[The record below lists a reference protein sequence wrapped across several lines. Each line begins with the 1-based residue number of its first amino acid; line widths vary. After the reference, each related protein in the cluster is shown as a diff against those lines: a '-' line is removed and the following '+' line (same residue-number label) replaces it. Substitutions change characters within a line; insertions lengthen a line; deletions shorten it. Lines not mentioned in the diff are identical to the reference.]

1 MIRKPIGLLIA
12 LLTGAIAST
21 ASGQSLGIGDPAP
34 KLEVKSFVKG
44 EPVKEFEPGKL
55 YVVEFWATWCPP
67 CRTSIPHLT
76 ELQKKHPE
84 ITFIGVS
91 VFERQ
96 PEKVKPF
103 VDEMGDKMA
112 YRVAMDAVP
121 NEGKPA
127 DGAMAKTW
135 MQAASQDGIPAAFI
149 INKEAKIAWIG
160 HPMTMEEPLEKIKSG
175 SWDLKAA
182 AEQYRKET
190 EAQKAE
196 QGEVDAKLKKIQTK
210 FSEAVRSGDPKK
222 IVAVVDEIIAE
233 MPSLETNFV
242 VVGRKLTA
250 LIKLDEQ
257 DKALEYAQKL
267 SKSDL
272 SKSAQGLNG
281 LAWAIVDPDAGIK
294 PGAKLVQFAVE
305 IARRA
310 DEMAQSKDAGIADT
324 LAKAYFDSGDVAK
337 AVENQER
344 AVNLAKGSPYESQI
358 GELKD
363 RLEKYRRA
371 AEKK

>member
-1 MIRKPIGLLIA
+1 MISKRVGLLVA
-12 LLTGAIAST
+12 LLIGVLMPRARAE
-21 ASGQSLGIGDPAP
+21 SLGVGDPAP
-34 KLEVKSFVKG
+34 KLQVKSFLKG
-44 EPVKEFEPGKL
+44 DPIREFEPGKI
-55 YVVEFWATWCPP
+55 YVVEFWATWCGP
-67 CRTSIPHLT
+67 CKTSIPHLT

-91 VFERQ
+91 VFERNQ
-96 PEKVKPF
+96 DGVKPF

-112 YRVAMDAVP
+112 YRVAVDSVPKDA
-121 NEGKPA
+121 NGG
-127 DGAMAKTW
+127 DGAMAQSW
-135 MQAASQDGIPAAFI
+135 MQASAQEGIPTAFV
-149 INKEAKIAWIG
+149 INKEGKVAWIG
-160 HPMTMEEPLEKIKSG
+160 HPMSMDEPLDKIASG
-175 SWDLKAA
+175 SWDLTVA
-182 AEQYRKET
+182 AEDFRKAT
-190 EAQKAE
+190 DNQKKLTKLQAKFTGAIRSNNPK
-196 QGEVDAKLKKIQTK
+196 QIVDA
-210 FSEAVRSGDPKK
+210 
-222 IVAVVDEIIAE
+222 VDEIIAE
-233 MPSLETNFV
+233 MPSLETNFA

-250 LIKLDEQ
+250 LVKLDEQ

-267 SKSDL
+267 SKSAL
-272 SKSAQGLNG
+272 GKSAEGLNG

-305 IARRA
+305 TARHA

-344 AVNLAKGSPYESQI
+344 AVSLAKGTQYEQQI

-363 RLEKYRRA
+363 RLEKYKKA